1 MNNILNYINE
11 AKQAVKWVAIEI
23 TTENVYIRGSKPKTS
38 QRVVS
43 YETYLELKD
52 SRRTRGGQ
60 KVLSI
65 DTLCP
70 PTRNKEEA
78 IAHVEYKKGGARGGA
93 RKSTIDKGDAKYI
106 VYTINCGKFNINGNT
121 KFGWNIY
128 TNDKDSD
135 EKGELYT
142 DGRSFLYGVQGSLNV
157 GDTLCCIDN
166 DTQIKVKS
174 YSTVKKVEAI
184 LPCTSEEDFIEAYR
198 KAFPNLCKPKKYAFG
213 KLNHGL
219 PISRMGQLYSIKGI
233 SE

>member
-11 AKQAVKWVAIEI
+11 AKEAVKWVAIEV
-23 TTENVYIRGSKPKTS
+23 TSENVYIHGSKPKTS

-52 SRRTRGGQ
+52 TRRTKGGQ

-65 DTLCP
+65 DTLGP
-70 PTRNKEEA
+70 ATRNKEEA
-78 IAHVEYKKGGARGGA
+78 MSYLDGKKRGA

-106 VYTINCGKFNINGNT
+106 VYTINCGKFNVNGNT

-135 EKGELYT
+135 EKGVLYT
-142 DGRSFLYGVQGSLNV
+142 DGSSFLYGVEGSLKV
-157 GDTLCCIDN
+157 GDTVCCIDN
-166 DTQIKVKS
+166 DTQVKVKS
-174 YSTVKKVEAI
+174 YSAPKQVKAI

-219 PISRMGQLYSIKGI
+219 PVSRMGQIYSIKGI